1 MGIKFLTK
9 LKIFDALDDKE
20 LEVIHEL
27 LEEKLYK
34 EYEIIFTE
42 GMPRE
47 GLYIIKSGL
56 VEIYKNVNNKDVRV
70 TVVGEGRFMGED
82 SMIDKTVHHASA
94 RAMEDTIIYFLSL
107 KEIEKI
113 GDEYPILNSKLLLFV
128 ARTLSRRLYE
138 SNNYTRGV
146 IDPSFFSGDTR
157 VEHDLL
163 GNRNVPEDVLYG
175 VQTLR
180 AMENF
185 SITKIPIKL
194 YPKMIKALAYLK
206 KASAMANYDLKLLEK
221 DKKRAIV
228 QACDEIILGQHLEH
242 FVVDMIQGGAGTS
255 TNMNVNEV
263 IANRGL
269 ELMGHKR
276 GEYQYLHPNADVNM
290 AQSTNDVYPSG
301 IKLGII
307 LSYKK
312 LKKAMI
318 DLSMLFLKKAEEFQD
333 IIKMGRTQLQ
343 DAVPMTLGQ
352 EFKVWGHMIEDSIQ
366 DLEHV
371 VKHKLNTL
379 NMGATA
385 IGTGITADPR
395 YSSLFILHLRDFTG
409 ITELKIATDLV
420 QATQDTS
427 HFVSYSSVMK
437 GLALKLSKISND
449 LRLLSS
455 GPRAG
460 LNEINLPAAQPGSS
474 IMPGKV
480 NPVIPEVVNQVAF
493 QVVGNDLTI
502 NLASEAG
509 QLELNAF
516 EPVMAFD
523 LFQSQDIL
531 INAMNTLAARAI
543 QSITANRE
551 TCKHNVHY
559 SISLVTALNPYIGY
573 ENSTKAAKIAMKT
586 GKSVYDII
594 LEENMMSKDKLDEIM
609 KPDNLI
615 KPIKKLF

>member
-9 LKIFDALDDKE
+9 LKIFDSLTDEE
-20 LEVIHEL
+20 LNVVYEL
-27 LEEKLYK
+27 LEERLYQ
-34 EYEIIFTE
+34 ENNIIFSE
-42 GMPRE
+42 GMPRI
-47 GLYIIKSGL
+47 GMFIIKSGV
-56 VEIYKNVNNKDVRV
+56 VEIYRNIDNNDLRV

-82 SMIDKTVHHASA
+82 SVIDNSAHHASA
-94 RAMEDTIIYFLSL
+94 KALEDTTIYFLSL
-107 KEIEKI
+107 ESIKI
-113 GDEYPILNSKLLLFV
+113 ISDNYPVINSKLLLFI
-128 ARTLSRRLYE
+128 ARTLSRRLYQ
-138 SNNYTRGV
+138 SNDLTTV
-146 IDPSFFSGDTR
+146 LDPSFFSGESR
-157 VEHDLL
+157 IEHDLL
-163 GNRNVPEDVLYG
+163 GERSVPEDVLYG
-175 VQTLR
+175 IQTLR

-221 DKKRAIV
+221 NKKKAIV
-228 QACDEIILGQHLEH
+228 QACDEIILGQHLDH

-255 TNMNVNEV
+255 TNMNINEV
-263 IANRGL
+263 VANRGL

-276 GEYQYLHPNADVNM
+276 GEYEFLHPNADVNM
-290 AQSTNDVYPSG
+290 AQSTNDVYPSS
-301 IKLGII
+301 IKLGLI

-312 LKKAMI
+312 FKKAMV
-318 DLSMLFLKKAEEFQD
+318 DLSMLFLKRAEDFQD
-333 IIKMGRTQLQ
+333 VIKMGRTQLQ

-352 EFKVWGHMIEDSIQ
+352 EFKVWGNMIEESVQ
-366 DLEHV
+366 DLDYII
-371 VKHKLNTL
+371 KNKLNKL

-395 YSSLFILHLRDFTG
+395 YSSLFIHHLREFTG
-409 ITELKIATDLV
+409 ITELKIASNLV

-427 HFVSYSSVMK
+427 DFVSYSSGMK
-437 GLALKLSKISND
+437 NLAIKLSKISND

-460 LNEINLPAAQPGSS
+460 FNEINLPAVQPGSS

-493 QVVGNDLTI
+493 QVIGNDLTV

-531 INAMNTLAARAI
+531 INAMNTLASRAVAG
-543 QSITANRE
+543 ITVNRE
-551 TCKHNVHY
+551 ICKKYVHE

-586 GKSVYDII
+586 GKAVYDII
-594 LEENMMSKDKLDEIM
+594 LEEKMMSKDQLDELM

-615 KPIKKLF
+615 RPIKKLF

>member
-1 MGIKFLTK
+1 MGVEFLTK
-9 LKIFDALDDKE
+9 LKIFESLTQEEILIVRDLQ
-20 LEVIHEL
+20 
-27 LEEKLYK
+27 EEKLFQ
-34 EYEIIFTE
+34 EDEIIFTE
-42 GMPRE
+42 GMPRD
-47 GLYIIKSGL
+47 GLFVIKSGL
-56 VEIYKNVNNKDVRV
+56 VEIYRNVDNQDIRV
-70 TVVGEGRFMGED
+70 TVLGPGRFMGED
-82 SMIDKTVHHASA
+82 SMIDESVHHASA
-94 RAMEDTIIYFLSL
+94 RALEDTTMYFLSMDAIRTIR
-107 KEIEKI
+107 EN
-113 GDEYPILNSKLLLFV
+113 YPSLNSKLLLFV

-138 SNNYTRGV
+138 VNNYKKAAL
-146 IDPSFFSGDTR
+146 DPSFFSGETR

-163 GNRNVPEDVLYG
+163 GERHLPEDVLYG
-175 VQTLR
+175 IQTLR

-185 SITKIPIKL
+185 NITKIPIRL

-206 KASAMANYDLKLLEK
+206 KASAMANYDLRLLEK
-221 DKKRAIV
+221 EKKKAIV
-228 QACDEIILGQHLEH
+228 QACDELILGQHLEH

-255 TNMNVNEV
+255 TNMNINEV

-269 ELMGHKR
+269 ELMGHRR

-290 AQSTNDVYPSG
+290 AQSTNDVYPSA

-312 LKKAMI
+312 LKKAMT
-318 DLSMLFLKKAEEFQD
+318 DLSILFLKKAAEYQD
-333 IIKMGRTQLQ
+333 VVKVGRTQLQ

-352 EFKVWGHMIEDSIQ
+352 EFKVWGHMIEDSIR

-371 VKHKLNTL
+371 VKNKLNHL

-395 YSSLFILHLRDFTG
+395 YSGLFILHLKEITG
-409 ITELKIATDLV
+409 ITELKIAEDLV

-437 GLALKLSKISND
+437 NLALKLSKISND
-449 LRLLSS
+449 LRLLAS

-460 LNEINLPAAQPGSS
+460 FNEINLPAVQPGSS

-493 QVVGNDLTI
+493 QVIGNDLTV

-531 INAMNTLAARAI
+531 INAINTLAKRAI
-543 QSITANRE
+543 EGITVNRE
-551 TCKHNVHY
+551 ICQKHIHD

-573 ENSTKAAKIAMKT
+573 ENATKAAKIAMKT
-586 GKSVYDII
+586 GKPVYDVI
-594 LEENMMSKDKLDEIM
+594 LEEKMMSKDKLDEIM